1 MATIVAAL
9 GGSLLR
15 PEIEMRQIWLT
26 ELIDIIGKVV
36 NNGTKIGLVVGGGS
50 PARES
55 IDLVKPL
62 ISDVGALDKIG
73 IAATRLNATIIKEVL
88 IEAGISTCS
97 TVPDSIEVAVNLMMD
112 FDVVVMGG
120 TQPGHTTD
128 NVAIKLAVAT
138 NSSKCIIATNV
149 SKVYDKDPRKSS
161 DARSFDSLSLVDLQN
176 IVGPPEHSR
185 AGDSQVVDPIG
196 VECAIVN
203 KMELNILDGRKIN
216 NLKNSMEGSN
226 FEGTIVSW

>member
-1 MATIVAAL
+1 MGTIVAAL

-15 PEIEMRQIWLT
+15 PEIVMREIWLT
-26 ELIDIIGKVV
+26 ELVDIIGKIV

-62 ISDVGALDKIG
+62 ISNVGALDKIG
-73 IAATRLNATIIKEVL
+73 IAATRLNATIIKEAL

-97 TVPDSIEVAVNLMMD
+97 TVPDSIEVAVSLMMD

-149 SKVYDKDPRKSS
+149 SKVYDKDPRKNSE
-161 DARSFDSLSLVDLQN
+161 ARSFDSLSLFDLQN
-176 IVGPPEHSR
+176 IVGPPEHFR

-203 KMELNILDGRKIN
+203 KMELNILDDKKIN